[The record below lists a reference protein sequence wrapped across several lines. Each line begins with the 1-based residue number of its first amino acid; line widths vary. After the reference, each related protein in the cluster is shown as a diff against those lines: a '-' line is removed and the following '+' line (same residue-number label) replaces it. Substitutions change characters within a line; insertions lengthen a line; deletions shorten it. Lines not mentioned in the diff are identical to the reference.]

1 MYTQND
7 YLNWIS
13 SPVCL
18 KHARNVNGSVI
29 FLILSHDA
37 ADCATNKKPFKSKNK
52 LGAIFETSPISAC
65 LMFTDSKHINIL
77 FTTRSHAVAKCIPV
91 ECWTDNRE
99 ICGFN
104 NISKKVVRT
113 IWGLDVL
120 EVQLRCF
127 VYPRTHARTH
137 AHTHVRRHT
146 LTHTHWPGIAMQATW
161 IAPGV
166 ILESVM

>member
-1 MYTQND
+1 M
-7 YLNWIS
+7 
-13 SPVCL
+13 L
-18 KHARNVNGSVI
+18 KHARNVNGIVI

-52 LGAIFETSPISAC
+52 LGAIVETSPISRAC

-77 FTTRSHAVAKCIPV
+77 TTRSHAVAKCV

-104 NISKKVVRT
+104 NSKKVVRT
-113 IWGLDVL
+113 IWGLDVR

-137 AHTHVRRHT
+137 VRRHT
-146 LTHTHWPGIAMQATW
+146 LTHTHWLGIAMQAT
-161 IAPGV
+161 
-166 ILESVM
+166 